1 MVLKIRVGEQTLSA
15 NETKTV
21 GIDIPEGVRFSA
33 HKLHFKST
41 GSFKIIRIYD
51 KATNQTFSAGAW
63 YSDMIKDRSANVCH
77 FPVPLEVTGPTTIMF
92 EVTDTSG
99 SSNTVVIGLMGEEA

>member
-41 GSFKIIRIYD
+41 GTFKIIRIYD

-63 YSDMIKDRSANVCH
+63 YSDMIKDRNANVCH
-77 FPVPLEVTGPTTIMF
+77 FPVPLEATGPTTIMF

>member
-1 MVLKIRVGEQTLSA
+1 MPLKIRCGENTLSA
-15 NETKTV
+15 NETKSV
-21 GIDIPEGVRFSA
+21 GIDIPEGVTFRA

-51 KATNQTFSAGAW
+51 KATNNVFSTGAW

-99 SSNTVVIGLMGEEA
+99 SSNTIAFALVGEE